1 MPSATVGP
9 VPLKEPPRAL
19 IPLTVGNSRAVSK
32 SQTIWPSLIRN
43 ARRCPSI
50 DPENTRPGTAVGG
63 ASCAALQPRWPAQ
76 GGLGGGV
83 CHTTLPLDGSRANR
97 PPGSGDPMSESG
109 ANTSPS
115 GAAILLVTTRGG

>member
-9 VPLKEPPRAL
+9 VALKEPPRAL

-32 SQTIWPSLIRN
+32 SQTILPSLIRN

-83 CHTTLPLDGSRANR
+83 CHTISPLDGSCGLGGGVCHTISPLDGSRANR
-97 PPGSGDPMSESG
+97 PPGSGDP
-109 ANTSPS
+109 
-115 GAAILLVTTRGG
+115 